1 MKKKILYILL
11 TMALAV
17 TVISFTGC
25 GTAPAGG
32 SSSEFGT
39 ETEETVS
46 AAPEEGAL
54 PDPEGSYTTKED
66 VALFLEVYDTLP
78 DNFITKKEA
87 RAMGWNGGSLE
98 PYAPGC
104 CIGGD
109 RYGNYEGNLPKGEE
123 YHECDINTMGADSR
137 GAERLVYAGKN
148 GDVTAVYYTD
158 DHYKSFQQIY
168 EE

>member
-1 MKKKILYILL
+1 MKKRILNVLL
-11 TMALAV
+11 TMVLAAV
-17 TVISFTGC
+17 VFSFAGC

-39 ETEETVS
+39 ETGETVS
-46 AAPEEGAL
+46 AAPEEGEL
-54 PDPEGSYTTKED
+54 PDPEGTYTTKED
-66 VALFLEVYDTLP
+66 VALYLEVYDTLP

-87 RAMGWNGGSLE
+87 RTMGWNGGSLE
-98 PYAPGC
+98 PYAPGY

-109 RYGNYEGNLPKGEE
+109 RFGNYEGNLPEGAE
-123 YHECDINTMGADSR
+123 YHECDINTLGADSR
-137 GAERLVYAGKN
+137 GAERLVYAGED

-158 DHYKSFQQIY
+158 DHYKTFQKIY